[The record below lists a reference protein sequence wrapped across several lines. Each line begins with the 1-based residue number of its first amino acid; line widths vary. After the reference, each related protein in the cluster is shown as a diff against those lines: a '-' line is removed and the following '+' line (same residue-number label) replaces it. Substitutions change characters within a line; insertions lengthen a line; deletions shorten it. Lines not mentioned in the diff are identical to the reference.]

1 LKELN
6 LEIAFGIT
14 SFIENDEMKIVIER
28 AKYALNEAR
37 QQRYGKIFIA

>member
-1 LKELN
+1 
-6 LEIAFGIT
+6 
-14 SFIENDEMKIVIER
+14 MKIVIER